1 MIWFLKYTM
10 HLRNKEPIVI
20 MKFLL
25 VLLLVGVCQTHRPI
39 TERSWVK
46 FRKVQYP
53 TYNGSLLHQEPDI
66 LRATDILIEEKLNKI
81 STMISK
87 SVSDFHAQLAE
98 YTTELTKRIKRAT
111 TQADYGFVR
120 KPELRHQ
127 YGMLFNH
134 HGQVISG
141 LKNMDLFL
149 SIDLP
154 KVEDIAH
161 VPPPF
166 PECDNWAAPHKSNC
180 NQHVYYSY
188 LGFGTDKHGPMT
200 ELNSNMSQYLAE
212 AVHIMVCNQYKHKYV
227 KLLERIETIKRN
239 ITYKIEKV
247 MPRLMPNE
255 NAILYGKETLSD
267 ASRQKRA
274 IPLGLIFS
282 GVSAIGG
289 LIMKGVNM
297 WSNYKKSKAMTKA
310 VEKLYEAQEIDHR
323 RLTRLEG
330 QTSLLAKTTKT
341 AFQHIDYRLLHLDT
355 KLNST
360 VQHMTEFFKRTETH
374 FRFTWEALVSNRLAI
389 HLLSSGSAMYD
400 MVLRQ
405 YLNYYQNYDVT
416 LDHFL
421 TGLDALGTGRLT
433 FQVLDPDELDRFL
446 SAIRRQLR
454 KERSP
459 FELAFNHTYQFYA
472 EPMVM
477 FTNTHDQL
485 LVNVPILLRL
495 ATQKPLNLYSIDT
508 VPMPFDTEMLDG
520 KNNEYTF
527 INNSYPYMALNEHN
541 YIPLTETQLR
551 MCDKM
556 GPTYYCQNSY
566 TTHM

>member
-1 MIWFLKYTM
+1 M
-10 HLRNKEPIVI
+10 ND
-20 MKFLL
+20 
-25 VLLLVGVCQTHRPI
+25 
-39 TERSWVK
+39 
-46 FRKVQYP
+46 P
-53 TYNGSLLHQEPDI
+53 TYEKVPIHGEPDI
-66 LRATDILIEEKLNKI
+66 IHATDILIEERI
-81 STMISK
+81 STLSMMVRK
-87 SVSDFHAQLAE
+87 SIHDFHAQMKK
-98 YTTELTKRIKRAT
+98 YMTELTEWIKRAT
-111 TQADYGFVR
+111 TKADYGFVR

-166 PECDNWAAPHKSNC
+166 PDRDNWATPHKSNR
-180 NQHVYYSY
+180 NHHVYYSS
-188 LGFGTDKHGPMT
+188 LGFGKDNHVPMT
-200 ELNSNMSQYLAE
+200 ELNSNTSEYLTE
-212 AVHIMVCNQYKHKYV
+212 AIHIMVCNQYKNKYI

-255 NAILYGKETLSD
+255 NAIIYGKETQSD
-267 ASRQKRA
+267 VSRQKRA

-289 LIMKGVNM
+289 LIMKGVNT
-297 WSNYKKSKAMTKA
+297 WTNYKKSKAMTKA
-310 VEKLYEAQEIDHR
+310 IEKLYEAQEIDHR

-330 QTSLLAKTTKT
+330 QTSLLAKTMKT

-355 KLNST
+355 KLNYT

-405 YLNYYQNYDVT
+405 YLHYNQNYDVT

-421 TGLDALGTGRLT
+421 TGLDAFGTR
-433 FQVLDPDELDRFL
+433 
-446 SAIRRQLR
+446 
-454 KERSP
+454 
-459 FELAFNHTYQFYA
+459 
-472 EPMVM
+472 
-477 FTNTHDQL
+477 
-485 LVNVPILLRL
+485 
-495 ATQKPLNLYSIDT
+495 
-508 VPMPFDTEMLDG
+508 
-520 KNNEYTF
+520 
-527 INNSYPYMALNEHN
+527 
-541 YIPLTETQLR
+541 
-551 MCDKM
+551 
-556 GPTYYCQNSY
+556 
-566 TTHM
+566 